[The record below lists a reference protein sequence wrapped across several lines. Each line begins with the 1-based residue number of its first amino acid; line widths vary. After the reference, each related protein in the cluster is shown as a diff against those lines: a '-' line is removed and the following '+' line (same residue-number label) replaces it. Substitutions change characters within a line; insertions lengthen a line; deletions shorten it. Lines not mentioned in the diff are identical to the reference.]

1 MSFADDAARLFARAG
16 LGRADGWDAMPGRP
30 RQHVSPELAAQRR
43 AGRAAYERAMAARG
57 VPEGIYASAH
67 YFWDDDDD

>member
-1 MSFADDAARLFARAG
+1 VSFADDAARLFARAG

-43 AGRAAYERAMAARG
+43 AGRAAYERAAAARG
-57 VPEGIYASAH
+57 VPAQVFNSVH
-67 YFWDDDDD
+67 FLWDDDDD